1 MAWGDTRNLKEL
13 EGVLD
18 GPETVLTV
26 EKHVESVGPRPS
38 AGRHHHVGPSVRPV
52 LVDSVFATP
61 YHARLAALRADLVAH
76 SLTKFMAGH
85 SDRILGVMVGSQ
97 ARLTER

>member
-1 MAWGDTRNLKEL
+1 MSNPLGR
-13 EGVLD
+13 VRPLD
-18 GPETVLTV
+18 DIITLAHQSG
-26 EKHVESVGPRPS
+26 
-38 AGRHHHVGPSVRPV
+38 APV
-52 LVDSVFATP
+52 LVDSIFATP

-85 SDRILGVMVGSQ
+85 SDRFLGVMVGSQ